1 MSEFI
6 FLLKLN
12 IVLCIIF
19 SKIEIYIRICV
30 LIKFQI
36 YNIVYILVKL
46 KYKLYIY
53 TKVFIFSKTKILI
66 K

>member
-19 SKIEIYIRICV
+19 SKIEIYIRRCV